1 MRRWTCTNCGS
12 VEQLTIYPDGCSS
25 CGSAMIC
32 DDGRTTNSANDPH
45 ITDCYELLYAAAEGD
60 AEANVIL
67 WQERAPKTVYNAD
80 MIADL
85 LLQNRIA
92 MMQAIY
98 GAAA

>member
-1 MRRWTCTNCGS
+1 MRRWTCINCGN
-12 VEQLTIYPDGCSS
+12 VEQLNIYPDACSS

-32 DDGRTTNSANDPH
+32 DDGRTTHGRNEPRV
-45 ITDCYELLYAAAEGD
+45 TDDFDLLNAAAEGD

-67 WQERAPKTVYNAD
+67 WQELAPKSTYDTD

-92 MMQAIY
+92 MMQSVY

>member
-1 MRRWTCTNCGS
+1 M
-12 VEQLTIYPDGCSS
+12 EQLNIYPDACSS
-25 CGSAMIC
+25 CGGAMIC
-32 DDGRTTNSANDPH
+32 DDGRTTNCANDTH
-45 ITDCYELLYAAAEGD
+45 ITESNELLYAAAEGD
-60 AEANVIL
+60 PEANLIL
-67 WQERAPKTVYNAD
+67 WQERAPKAVYNAD